1 MPYLSKRE
9 IEAIATRVINAYQR
23 MVGTTGPM
31 SQRVCPELLIQ
42 DLLGLDIT
50 YRTLSID
57 GSILGMTAFDQVGVR
72 VYENKNPTHFFL
84 DGKTVLI
91 ESALT
96 EPDANPGRLH
106 FTLVHEASHQILK
119 MLFPKEYASGINHRH
134 VYCCTDSSIRYS
146 GRQMDWEEWRVNML
160 TAAILMP
167 LDLLVKQMKA
177 VGLYSKIRMLNRV
190 FAPKE
195 YQAFATVAENL
206 GVSKAALS
214 IRLKQLGLLTR
225 NDLKD
230 PYALVRVEPDEE
242 ELF

>member
-42 DLLGLDIT
+42 NLLGLDIT

-91 ESALT
+91 ESALNSVYT
-96 EPDANPGRLH
+96 RL
-106 FTLVHEASHQILK
+106 
-119 MLFPKEYASGINHRH
+119 G
-134 VYCCTDSSIRYS
+134 
-146 GRQMDWEEWRVNML
+146 
-160 TAAILMP
+160 
-167 LDLLVKQMKA
+167 
-177 VGLYSKIRMLNRV
+177 
-190 FAPKE
+190 
-195 YQAFATVAENL
+195 
-206 GVSKAALS
+206 
-214 IRLKQLGLLTR
+214 
-225 NDLKD
+225 
-230 PYALVRVEPDEE
+230 
-242 ELF
+242 